1 MANSNAPAGLVPY
14 ASRGGKP
21 YDGAANK
28 YYVPAANST
37 ALFLGDP
44 VKLAGSADASGRYA
58 SVTQA
63 AAGDPILGVV
73 VGIADPLVD
82 SPIYRAASVEA
93 YVLVADDPDLVFSI
107 QEDGDGG
114 TLNAD
119 SVGFNANVVIAAGST
134 FTGRSGTMLDSSS
147 AATTATLDFQIIGL
161 TPMENNVLGAYAKW
175 LVKPNTHARAA
186 GATGV

>member
-1 MANSNAPAGLVPY
+1 MANTNAPAGLVPY

-28 YYVPAANST
+28 YYVPASDST

-44 VKLAGSADASGRYA
+44 VKLAGSADATGRYA
-58 SVTQA
+58 TVTRA

-73 VGIADPLVD
+73 VGVADPLVD
-82 SPIYRAASVEA
+82 SPIYRAASTA
-93 YVLVADDPDLVFSI
+93 TYVLVADDPDLVFLI

-114 TLNAD
+114 TLAAT
-119 SVGFNANVVIAAGST
+119 SVGLNANVVAGTGST
-134 FTGRSGTMLDSSS
+134 YTGRSGFLLDSSS
-147 AATTATLDFQIIGL
+147 ANTTNTLDFQIIGL
-161 TPMENNVLGAYAKW
+161 APMEDNVLGSYAKW
-175 LVKPNTHARAA
+175 LVKPNTHARAH